1 MLNNLKIIGMES
13 KKEPYNEE
21 NLLPDYFRE
30 LDEKQEI
37 LKQPMNGLTRMQ
49 YENVEES
56 ELTKRVKKHYEGF
69 TLIEFLNHTSK

>member
-1 MLNNLKIIGMES
+1 MKS

-21 NLLPDYFRE
+21 NLISDFFKE
-30 LDEKQEI
+30 MEQKEDI
-37 LKQPMNGLTRMQ
+37 LKQPLNSLTRLQ
-49 YENVEES
+49 LQNVEES